1 MLASIFAIIA
11 ALLSLEFVAVLV
23 LDTFILTF
31 LVVLGV
37 FPDRYKCELCKVG
50 YHDLGYHINL
60 SRQETRV
67 KQMRVIPFIL
77 ILPLSISFIMEW
89 SFVMLLYSRNN
100 RKFCFC
106 FIASLV
112 CLA

>member
-11 ALLSLEFVAVLV
+11 ALLSLEFVAVLA

-37 FPDRYKCELCKVG
+37 FPDRYKYALCIVG

-60 SRQETRV
+60 SRQEIRV
-67 KQMRVIPFIL
+67 KQMRRKEQSNPNIINGGSP
-77 ILPLSISFIMEW
+77 
-89 SFVMLLYSRNN
+89 LLYFALLGKAMLHKHLR
-100 RKFCFC
+100 
-106 FIASLV
+106 
-112 CLA
+112 

>member
-1 MLASIFAIIA
+1 MLASICAIIA
-11 ALLSLEFVAVLV
+11 ALLSLESVAVLV

-67 KQMRVIPFIL
+67 KQMRRKEQTNPNIINGGSP
-77 ILPLSISFIMEW
+77 
-89 SFVMLLYSRNN
+89 LLYFALLGKAMLHEHLR
-100 RKFCFC
+100 
-106 FIASLV
+106 
-112 CLA
+112 